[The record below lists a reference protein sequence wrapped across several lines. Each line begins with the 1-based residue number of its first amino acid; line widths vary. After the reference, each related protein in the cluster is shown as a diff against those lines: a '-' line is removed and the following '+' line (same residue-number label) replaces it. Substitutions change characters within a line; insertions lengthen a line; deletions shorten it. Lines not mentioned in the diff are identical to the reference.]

1 MLFVCNSDKIKFVF
15 KIKVVSCTQNIRGSF
30 RGCNSGYAYMAYNY
44 VKLFG
49 ISTSEQYPYTSL
61 HNGHATSNILFNIT
75 ITLINNIDS

>member
-1 MLFVCNSDKIKFVF
+1 MLFVCNQIRLKTFLKF
-15 KIKVVSCTQNIRGSF
+15 KIVSCVQNIRGSF